1 MCALGRMRYLQNVIE
16 SESGG
21 ALLCLRRAARLGRY
35 LRPAGSPGLH
45 SPVRGRGDANGPK
58 GSRIIPF
65 FLPGMQMKPMA
76 GSGKKIRG
84 RWRGEYGTM
93 AAGARKCADM
103 TRSRDPMCPRT
114 LRAFP
119 QMCRSFIRPFLSEA
133 SKCYPTF

>member
-1 MCALGRMRYLQNVIE
+1 MSLSRKAAALSSVSVGPPGLAVI
-16 SESGG
+16 SVP
-21 ALLCLRRAARLGRY
+21 LD
-35 LRPAGSPGLH
+35 PPGLH

-114 LRAFP
+114 
-119 QMCRSFIRPFLSEA
+119 
-133 SKCYPTF
+133 